1 MMIVLVVVFV
11 YNLPFDWNVE
21 VGDVAETEVDQ
32 AFQVVL
38 AQVVLEAL
46 SGELLAVLHGEQAV
60 F

>member
-46 SGELLAVLHGEQAV
+46 AGELLAVLHGEQAV

>member
-1 MMIVLVVVFV
+1 MIVLVVVLV
-11 YNLPFDWNVE
+11 CNLPFDWNVE

-32 AFQVVL
+32 AFEVVL

-46 SGELLAVLHGEQAV
+46 SCELLAVLHGKQAV